1 MVLRSAPLAVHVCG
15 VLLSMVAAAEA
26 RAATGPVAPAP
37 AASGTLFEADLA
49 GEATRL
55 AATRGKPEGIVPL
68 LAAASLYEDVP
79 PGLVE
84 RLVRETAD
92 AKGTDSLVA
101 AQAANL
107 AARIDDDQLDDKG
120 GADGAATSEPSPG
133 DRRRAALGFVT
144 AYTVVGPFGDGRSSF
159 GEAFPP
165 ERDDG
170 APDPTRKYPGKDR
183 DVSWRSAGGVVRQ
196 GVLYVDGLLRPDSET
211 AAYANA
217 FVHVDGPSAAAL
229 RLGSPGPTKVWVNGL
244 LAHARDVVRTAELDQ
259 DAIGVQ
265 LRRGWNRILIKT
277 VVTEGPWRIL
287 LRITDPS
294 GRPLGFTQAERLP
307 DGVRAGAAASAR
319 RAPKLPVRSLDEALR
334 RRAERAPDGAAGAD
348 AWLDLGRFLAWFP
361 RGVRE
366 ARDEAGA
373 LVAAVARRPTASAL
387 LRLAEVARD
396 EDERRRTLERAREA
410 SAAEADPATRAMV
423 LARLGDVA
431 RDQHREAVA
440 LLHWREA
447 VAADARCWPASL
459 AIAEEQQSAG
469 MPFLALAQIQVLPP
483 SARAIPRVERQ
494 LAALLDSVDRH
505 ADAERLMNELV
516 AIRRRDVEI
525 AHDLAR
531 RARARNEGSGILR
544 LADAASV
551 RPDLPGLTVDLARA
565 LEGAGRT
572 ADSRHAL
579 EALAAR
585 LPDEPSA
592 HAQLGKLLHR
602 LGEREA
608 AVVELRRALALRPQ
622 DPELRRYT
630 ERAAVERA
638 EDAEAPRE
646 DLARRYAADVAA
658 MVAGQPLPA
667 SARTGASP
675 SPAPADP
682 AIVWLDRRVV
692 RVHRN
697 GLAET
702 FAQRVVEVET
712 DRGAEDNKQFY
723 VRYTPGVE
731 EVEIR
736 QARIF
741 RRGADGQ
748 VQILDAS
755 ERDDEDLSEPWY
767 GLYYDNRAE
776 VVRFEGLRAGDVLEV
791 QYLIDDVSAKNQL
804 ADYFGDLQF
813 IAEEV
818 PKKQWDYTLIGPTDR
833 AFYTNTPHLPRLEQQ
848 ASEEGG
854 EQVRRFAARDID
866 KISSE
871 PAQPGYTEVAP
882 YLHISTY
889 ASWRDV
895 GAWYWRLVEEQ
906 MVPDESI
913 RKAARSVLEPGMSDI
928 EKVRA
933 IHGLVV
939 TGTRYVGLEF
949 GIHGFQPYK
958 VTQVLAR
965 KFGDCK
971 DKATLMIALL
981 REAGIDAE
989 LVLLRTR
996 RGGRIEPAP
1005 ASLAVFDHAIAY
1017 VPKLDVYL
1025 DGTAEFSGVEEL
1037 PSQDQG
1043 VTVLRV
1049 GPRGSTLTETPVL
1062 PSSQNRALRRW
1073 TAVLQASGEARVT
1086 ERLTITGQAAPEWRE
1101 HYQTPGE
1108 RLDRYAKVW
1117 NGRYPGATLVS
1128 VDMPAIEDRNQPV
1141 TVEAVASVPRLGQA
1155 VARAADGTPT
1165 EIELAVT
1172 VRDADF
1178 SRTYARL
1185 SERKEDLIIAYPW
1198 QHDEE
1203 LVFRLPAGWEV
1214 ASLPPSRSA
1223 ESAFGKF
1230 QLEITTER
1238 PGEVKVR
1245 SLLDVTEHRIA
1256 PADYPRFRAFLG
1268 EIDAALA
1275 GRIAIRKG
1283 AR

>member
-1 MVLRSAPLAVHVCG
+1 M
-15 VLLSMVAAAEA
+15 
-26 RAATGPVAPAP
+26 
-37 AASGTLFEADLA
+37 
-49 GEATRL
+49 
-55 AATRGKPEGIVPL
+55 
-68 LAAASLYEDVP
+68 
-79 PGLVE
+79 
-84 RLVRETAD
+84 
-92 AKGTDSLVA
+92 
-101 AQAANL
+101 
-107 AARIDDDQLDDKG
+107 
-120 GADGAATSEPSPG
+120 
-133 DRRRAALGFVT
+133 
-144 AYTVVGPFGDGRSSF
+144 
-159 GEAFPP
+159 
-165 ERDDG
+165 
-170 APDPTRKYPGKDR
+170 
-183 DVSWRSAGGVVRQ
+183 
-196 GVLYVDGLLRPDSET
+196 
-211 AAYANA
+211 
-217 FVHVDGPSAAAL
+217 
-229 RLGSPGPTKVWVNGL
+229 
-244 LAHARDVVRTAELDQ
+244 
-259 DAIGVQ
+259 
-265 LRRGWNRILIKT
+265 
-277 VVTEGPWRIL
+277 
-287 LRITDPS
+287 
-294 GRPLGFTQAERLP
+294 
-307 DGVRAGAAASAR
+307 
-319 RAPKLPVRSLDEALR
+319 
-334 RRAERAPDGAAGAD
+334 
-348 AWLDLGRFLAWFP
+348 
-361 RGVRE
+361 
-366 ARDEAGA
+366 
-373 LVAAVARRPTASAL
+373 
-387 LRLAEVARD
+387 
-396 EDERRRTLERAREA
+396 
-410 SAAEADPATRAMV
+410 
-423 LARLGDVA
+423 
-431 RDQHREAVA
+431 
-440 LLHWREA
+440 
-447 VAADARCWPASL
+447 
-459 AIAEEQQSAG
+459 
-469 MPFLALAQIQVLPP
+469 
-483 SARAIPRVERQ
+483 
-494 LAALLDSVDRH
+494 
-505 ADAERLMNELV
+505 
-516 AIRRRDVEI
+516 
-525 AHDLAR
+525 
-531 RARARNEGSGILR
+531 
-544 LADAASV
+544 

-572 ADSRHAL
+572 AEARQAL

-608 AVVELRRALALRPQ
+608 ALVELRRALELRPQ

-630 ERAAVERA
+630 ERAAVERDQ
-638 EDAEAPRE
+638 DAAARRARIWRAAMPPTSRRWSRASRCPPRRASAPR
-646 DLARRYAADVAA
+646 RRH
-658 MVAGQPLPA
+658 PRRP
-667 SARTGASP
+667 P
-675 SPAPADP
+675 IPP
-682 AIVWLDRRVV
+682 IVWLDRRVV

-748 VQILDAS
+748 VQILDAG

-848 ASEEGG
+848 TGEEGG
-854 EQVRRFAARDID
+854 EQVRRFAARDVD

-906 MVPDESI
+906 MVPDDSI
-913 RKAARSVLEPGMSDI
+913 RKAARSVLEPGMTDI

-1025 DGTAEFSGVEEL
+1025 DGTAEFSGVAEL

-1062 PSSQNRALRRW
+1062 PSSQNRAVRRW
-1073 TAVLQASGEARVT
+1073 SAVLQAERRGAR
-1086 ERLTITGQAAPEWRE
+1086 
-1101 HYQTPGE
+1101 H
-1108 RLDRYAKVW
+1108 
-1117 NGRYPGATLVS
+1117 
-1128 VDMPAIEDRNQPV
+1128 
-1141 TVEAVASVPRLGQA
+1141 
-1155 VARAADGTPT
+1155 RAARRSPARPRRSGASTIRRRASAWIATPRSGTAATRARRWSASTCRRSRTATSRSPSTRSRRCRGSGRRCRAPPTVRRRRSSSRSPCATPT
-1165 EIELAVT
+1165 
-1172 VRDADF
+1172 
-1178 SRTYARL
+1178 
-1185 SERKEDLIIAYPW
+1185 
-1198 QHDEE
+1198 
-1203 LVFRLPAGWEV
+1203 FRAPTRG
-1214 ASLPPSRSA
+1214 SRSA
-1223 ESAFGKF
+1223 RR
-1230 QLEITTER
+1230 T
-1238 PGEVKVR
+1238 
-1245 SLLDVTEHRIA
+1245 
-1256 PADYPRFRAFLG
+1256 
-1268 EIDAALA
+1268 
-1275 GRIAIRKG
+1275 
-1283 AR
+1283 

>member
-1 MVLRSAPLAVHVCG
+1 
-15 VLLSMVAAAEA
+15 
-26 RAATGPVAPAP
+26 
-37 AASGTLFEADLA
+37 
-49 GEATRL
+49 
-55 AATRGKPEGIVPL
+55 
-68 LAAASLYEDVP
+68 
-79 PGLVE
+79 
-84 RLVRETAD
+84 
-92 AKGTDSLVA
+92 
-101 AQAANL
+101 
-107 AARIDDDQLDDKG
+107 
-120 GADGAATSEPSPG
+120 
-133 DRRRAALGFVT
+133 
-144 AYTVVGPFGDGRSSF
+144 
-159 GEAFPP
+159 
-165 ERDDG
+165 
-170 APDPTRKYPGKDR
+170 
-183 DVSWRSAGGVVRQ
+183 
-196 GVLYVDGLLRPDSET
+196 
-211 AAYANA
+211 
-217 FVHVDGPSAAAL
+217 
-229 RLGSPGPTKVWVNGL
+229 
-244 LAHARDVVRTAELDQ
+244 
-259 DAIGVQ
+259 
-265 LRRGWNRILIKT
+265 
-277 VVTEGPWRIL
+277 
-287 LRITDPS
+287 
-294 GRPLGFTQAERLP
+294 
-307 DGVRAGAAASAR
+307 VRAGAGASTR
-319 RAPKLPVRSLDEALR
+319 RAPPVAVRSVDEALR
-334 RRAERAPDGAAGAD
+334 RRAERAADGTAGAE
-348 AWLDLGRFLAWFP
+348 AWLDLGRFLAWNQP
-361 RGVRE
+361 GDRE
-366 ARDEAGA
+366 AREDAAA
-373 LVAAVARRPTASAL
+373 LEAAVARRPTVRAL

-396 EDERRRTLERAREA
+396 EDERRRTLERALDV
-410 SAAEADPATRAMV
+410 SAGDADPAARALV

-431 RDQHREAVA
+431 RDQHREGVA
-440 LLHWREA
+440 LFHWREA
-447 VAADARCWPASL
+447 LAADARCWPASL

-469 MPFLALAQIQVLPP
+469 MPFLALGQIQALPP

-516 AIRRRDVEI
+516 VIRRRDVEI

-531 RARARNEGSGILR
+531 RARARNDGSGIPL
-544 LADAASV
+544 LADAAGV

-565 LEGAGRT
+565 LEGVGRT
-572 ADSRHAL
+572 ADARQAL
-579 EALAAR
+579 EALAVR

-608 AVVELRRALALRPQ
+608 ALVELRRALTLRPQ

-630 ERAAVERA
+630 ERAAVARA

-658 MVAGQPLPA
+658 MVAGTPLPA
-667 SARTGASP
+667 AARTGASP
-675 SPAPADP
+675 SPPPADP

-748 VQILDAS
+748 VQILDAG

-791 QYLIDDVSAKNQL
+791 QYLIDDVSTKNQL

-848 ASEEGG
+848 TTEEGG
-854 EQVRRFAARDID
+854 EQVRRFASRDVD

-981 REAGIDAE
+981 REAGLDAE

-1025 DGTAEFSGVEEL
+1025 DGTAEFSGVAEL

-1062 PSSQNRALRRW
+1062 PSSQNRAVRRW

-1141 TVEAVASVPRLGQA
+1141 VVDAVAAVPRLGQA
-1155 VARAADGTPT
+1155 GARAADGTPT

-1214 ASLPPSRSA
+1214 ASLPPSRST
-1223 ESAFGKF
+1223 ESPFGKF

-1238 PGEVKVR
+1238 PGEVRVR
-1245 SLLDVTEHRIA
+1245 SLLDVTQHRIA

-1283 AR
+1283 TR

>member
-15 VLLSMVAAAEA
+15 VFLSMAVAAEA
-26 RAATGPVAPAP
+26 RSATGSG
-37 AASGTLFEADLA
+37 AASVGPSGTLFEAELA
-49 GEATRL
+49 AESARL
-55 AATRGKPEGIVPL
+55 LATRGKPDGIVPL
-68 LAAASLYEDVP
+68 LAVAALYEEVP

-84 RLVRETAD
+84 RVLRETAD
-92 AKGTDSLVA
+92 AKGTDPLVA

-107 AARIDDDQLDDKG
+107 AARIDDDQLVDS
-120 GADGAATSEPSPG
+120 TSGE
-133 DRRRAALGFVT
+133 RRRGPLGFVT

-159 GEAFPP
+159 GESFAP
-165 ERDDG
+165 ERDEG
-170 APDPTRKYPGKDR
+170 APDPTRRYSGKER
-183 DVSWRSAGGVVRQ
+183 DVSWRSAAGVVRQ
-196 GVLYVDGLLRPDSET
+196 GVLYIDGLLRPDSET
-211 AAYANA
+211 AAYASA
-217 FVHVDGPSAAAL
+217 FVHVDRPSAAAL

-244 LAHARDVVRTAELDQ
+244 LVHARDVVRTAELDQ

-287 LRITDPS
+287 LRITDPA
-294 GRPLGFTQAERLP
+294 GRPLPFTQAERVP
-307 DGVRAGAAASAR
+307 DGVRVGAAASSR
-319 RAPKLPVRSLDEALR
+319 RAPPVVVRSLDQMLR
-334 RRAERAPDGAAGAD
+334 RRAEGAPSGVAGAD
-348 AWLDLGRFLAWFP
+348 AWLDLGRFLAWLQP
-361 RGVRE
+361 GDRE
-366 ARDEAGA
+366 AREDAAA
-373 LVAAVARRPTASAL
+373 LEAAVARRPTARAL

-396 EDERRRTLERAREA
+396 EDERRRTLERARDA
-410 SAAEADPATRAMV
+410 SAGEADPGTRAMV
-423 LARLGDVA
+423 LARLGDIA
-431 RDQHREAVA
+431 RDQHRESVA

-447 VAADARCWPASL
+447 LAADARCWPASL

-469 MPFLALAQIQVLPP
+469 MPYLALAEIETLPP
-483 SARAIPRVERQ
+483 AARAIPRVERQ
-494 LAALLDSVDRH
+494 LASLLDSVDRH
-505 ADAERLMNELV
+505 AEAERLMNELGG
-516 AIRRRDVEI
+516 IRRRDVEI

-531 RARARNEGSGILR
+531 RARARNESSGISR
-544 LADAASV
+544 LADAANV
-551 RPDLPGLTVDLARA
+551 RPDLPGLTVDLARS

-572 ADSRHAL
+572 ADARQAL

-608 AVVELRRALALRPQ
+608 ALVELRRALALRPQ

-630 ERAAVERA
+630 ERAAVAREQ
-638 EDAEAPRE
+638 DADAPRE

-658 MVAGQPLPA
+658 MVAAKPLPKSQSTSVRA
-667 SARTGASP
+667 AVSAA
-675 SPAPADP
+675 PAPVAADP

-818 PKKQWDYTLIGPTDR
+818 PKKQWDYTLIGPADR

-848 ASEEGG
+848 TSEEAGD
-854 EQVRRFAARDID
+854 QMRRFAARDID

-895 GAWYWRLVEEQ
+895 GAWYWRLVDEQ
-906 MVPDESI
+906 MVPDDTV
-913 RKAARSVLEPGMSDI
+913 RKAARSVLEPGMTDI

-1025 DGTAEFSGVEEL
+1025 DGTAEFSGVAEL

-1049 GPRGSTLTETPVL
+1049 GPHGSTLTETPVL
-1062 PSSQNRALRRW
+1062 PSSQNRAVRRW

-1101 HYQTPGE
+1101 HYQTAGE

-1155 VARAADGTPT
+1155 GARAVDGAPT

-1203 LVFRLPAGWEV
+1203 LVFRLPPGWEI

-1223 ESAFGKF
+1223 ESPFGKF
-1230 QLEITTER
+1230 QLEILAER
-1238 PGEVKVR
+1238 PGEVRVR
-1245 SLLDVTEHRIA
+1245 SLLDVTRHRIA
-1256 PADYPRFRAFLG
+1256 PADYPQFRAFLG

-1275 GRIAIRKG
+1275 GRIAIRKA